1 MDVEHKLAQYERKIE
16 QLEEQV
22 GYLASM
28 LHTLHF
34 CKMSNSKYPYWELLI
49 EMQIPQVK
57 KIMLETVMMAF
68 STRLK
73 GKEIALLFRK
83 TLPIAGIDFE
93 RLYGNSRPHYP
104 EVSDTLMKILE
115 HPHDYH
121 VRAML
126 KAMYQQRMKAD
137 LCRHLL
143 DEIGEDP
150 NGELYPEE

>member
-1 MDVEHKLAQYERKIE
+1 MDVEHRLAQYEKKIE

-49 EMQIPQVK
+49 EMQIPHDK
-57 KIMLETVMMAF
+57 KVMLELIMGTF
-68 STRLK
+68 STRLQE
-73 GKEIALLFRK
+73 KEIAPLFRK
-83 TLPIAGIDFE
+83 VFPIEGIDFE

-104 EVSDTLMKILE
+104 EVSDTLMKVLD

-121 VRAML
+121 VRAIL
-126 KAMYQQRMKAD
+126 KAMYQQGLMAD
-137 LCRHLL
+137 LCKHLL

-150 NGELYPEE
+150 NGELYPDE